1 MRRISK
7 AFLLVL
13 ALFLAPMG
21 CVSENAADSGSSA
34 DSADTSPGTGEG
46 DNEDNPFGDGDTGDG
61 DSGSGDSVNRAARSC
76 PATEGPINPKTTLH
90 IGHSLTDRMAPLLN
104 HLLESQSG
112 ESVDYMYKTA
122 TGTSLTTHWGQ
133 PNSNGKGNMSTP
145 PLQALRTPGL
155 IDVLSM
161 TERLPMHW
169 GKGEDV
175 EAWAG
180 EFLDHSTHPNPE
192 VFIYST
198 WDQRNRGEPDTPET
212 IQTWLDAFGSWE
224 PIWESFAQRILD
236 EYPNASVGIIPAGR
250 VFEELQLRVLEGSL
264 VLPNGLT
271 FRETFFKRNRPGRL
285 GGCAVRDHIHLS
297 RAGIYTSALTHYA
310 TIYCASP
317 IGLPSTIPFPNYDD
331 TCVEAEEVAVDPEL
345 AAVIQEVVW
354 EVVQDYSWAGV
365 D

>member
-1 MRRISK
+1 MKRTSK
-7 AFLLVL
+7 GFLLVL
-13 ALFLAPMG
+13 ALFLAPVG

-34 DSADTSPGTGEG
+34 DSADTSSSTGG
-46 DNEDNPFGDGDTGDG
+46 SDNEDNPFGDGGT
-61 DSGSGDSVNRAARSC
+61 DSGDTAGGNTSNRAARSC
-76 PATEGPINPKTTLH
+76 PATEDPVNPKTILH

-104 HLLESQSG
+104 HLLESESG

-122 TGTSLTTHWGQ
+122 TGTSLTTHWNQ

-161 TERLPMHW
+161 TEKLPMHW

-180 EFLDHSTHPNPE
+180 EFLDHSTNPNPE

-198 WDQRNRGEPDTPET
+198 WGQRNRGEPDTPET
-212 IQTWLDAFGSWE
+212 IQTWLDAFEAWE

-250 VFEELQLRVLEGSL
+250 VFEELQLRVLDGSL
-264 VLPNGLT
+264 ILPNGLN

-354 EVVQDYSWAGV
+354 EVVRDYSWAGV